1 MPISSKLYNNN
12 KTKKGLYLVP
22 TPIGNM
28 DDITLRAIDILKKS
42 DYILCEDTRVS
53 KKLLNKYNIEV
64 QLVSFHSFN
73 EHKTVQ
79 KHINQIL
86 DGKVVSLISDAGTPS
101 ISDPGF
107 LIVRES
113 IKNNIEINCLPGAT
127 ALIPAIVNSGL
138 SSERFVF
145 EGFLP
150 TKKGR
155 NKRIKNLVDEKRS
168 IVIYESPKRI
178 LKLINDLMGFLG
190 EDRKASISRE
200 LSKIY
205 QENIRGTLKELYD
218 KLENINIKGEFLI
231 VIDGKKK

>member
-1 MPISSKLYNNN
+1 MN
-12 KTKKGLYLVP
+12 KSHVLNIVP
-22 TPIGNM
+22 TPIGNLE
-28 DDITLRAIDILKKS
+28 DITLRSLDTLKNS

-86 DGKVVSLISDAGTPS
+86 DGKLVSLISDAGTPS

-218 KLENINIKGEFLI
+218 KLENINIKGEFVI

>member
-1 MPISSKLYNNN
+1 MN
-12 KTKKGLYLVP
+12 KSHVLNIVP
-22 TPIGNM
+22 TPIGNLE
-28 DDITLRAIDILKKS
+28 DITLRSLDILKNS

-86 DGKVVSLISDAGTPS
+86 DGKAVSLISDAGTPS

-178 LKLINDLMGFLG
+178 LRLINDLIGFLG

-205 QENIRGTLKELYD
+205 QENIRGTLKELHD
-218 KLENINIKGEFLI
+218 KLENINIKGEFVI
-231 VIDGKKK
+231 VIDGKKN

>member
-1 MPISSKLYNNN
+1 MN
-12 KTKKGLYLVP
+12 KSHVLNIVP
-22 TPIGNM
+22 TPIGNLE
-28 DDITLRAIDILKKS
+28 DITLRSLDTLKNS

-53 KKLLNKYNIEV
+53 KKLLNKYNIDV

-218 KLENINIKGEFLI
+218 KLENINIKGEFVI

>member
-1 MPISSKLYNNN
+1 MN
-12 KTKKGLYLVP
+12 KSHVLNIVP
-22 TPIGNM
+22 TPIGNLE
-28 DDITLRAIDILKKS
+28 DITLRSLDTLKNS

-86 DGKVVSLISDAGTPS
+86 DGKAVSLISDAGTPS

-178 LKLINDLMGFLG
+178 LRLINDLMGFLG

-205 QENIRGTLKELYD
+205 QENIRGTLNELHD
-218 KLENINIKGEFLI
+218 KLENINIKGEFVI

>member
-1 MPISSKLYNNN
+1 MNKNNVLN
-12 KTKKGLYLVP
+12 IVP
-22 TPIGNM
+22 TPIGNLE
-28 DDITLRAIDILKKS
+28 DITLRSLDTLKNS

-53 KKLLNKYNIEV
+53 KKLLNKYKIGV

-73 EHKTVQ
+73 EHKTVK
-79 KHINQIL
+79 KHIDQIL

-113 IKNNIEINCLPGAT
+113 IKNNIEINCLTGAT

-150 TKKGR
+150 VKKGR
-155 NKRIKNLVDEKRS
+155 QKRLLSLVEEQRT
-168 IVIYESPKRI
+168 IILYESPKKITR
-178 LKLINDLMGFLG
+178 LLNDLILVLG

-218 KLENINIKGEFLI
+218 QFNNKINKGEFVI
-231 VIDGKKK
+231 VIDGNKN

>member
-1 MPISSKLYNNN
+1 MN
-12 KTKKGLYLVP
+12 KSHVLNIVP
-22 TPIGNM
+22 TPIGNLE
-28 DDITLRAIDILKKS
+28 DITLRSLDTLKNS

-86 DGKVVSLISDAGTPS
+86 DGKAVSLISDAGTPS

-138 SSERFVF
+138 SSDRFVF

-150 TKKGR
+150 SKKGR
-155 NKRIKNLVDEKRS
+155 NKRIKNLIEEKRS

-178 LKLINDLMGFLG
+178 LRLLNDLISFFG
-190 EDRKASISRE
+190 EHRNASISRE

-218 KLENINIKGEFLI
+218 EFENKNVKGEFVI

>member
-1 MPISSKLYNNN
+1 MN
-12 KTKKGLYLVP
+12 KSHVLNIVP
-22 TPIGNM
+22 TPIGNLE
-28 DDITLRAIDILKKS
+28 DITLRSIDTLKNS

-79 KHINQIL
+79 IHIDQIL

-155 NKRIKNLVDEKRS
+155 KKRIKNLVDEKRS

-178 LKLINDLMGFLG
+178 LRLINDLMDFFG

-205 QENIRGTLKELYD
+205 QENIRGTLKELYG
-218 KLENINIKGEFLI
+218 KLENINIKGEFVI
-231 VIDGKKK
+231 VIDGKKN

>member
-1 MPISSKLYNNN
+1 MN
-12 KTKKGLYLVP
+12 KSHVLNVVP
-22 TPIGNM
+22 TPIGNLE
-28 DDITLRAIDILKKS
+28 DITLRSLDTLKNS

-53 KKLLNKYNIEV
+53 KKLLKKYNIEV

-79 KHINQIL
+79 KHIDQIL
-86 DGKVVSLISDAGTPS
+86 EGKVVSLISDAGTPS

-178 LKLINDLMGFLG
+178 LRLINDLMSFLG

-200 LSKIY
+200 LSKIF

-218 KLENINIKGEFLI
+218 KLENKNIKGEFVI
-231 VIDGKKK
+231 VIDGYKN

>member
-1 MPISSKLYNNN
+1 MN
-12 KTKKGLYLVP
+12 KSHVLNIVP
-22 TPIGNM
+22 TPIGNLE
-28 DDITLRAIDILKKS
+28 DITLRSLDTLKNS

-218 KLENINIKGEFLI
+218 KLENKNVKGEFVI

>member
-1 MPISSKLYNNN
+1 MN
-12 KTKKGLYLVP
+12 KSHVLNIVP
-22 TPIGNM
+22 TPIGNLE
-28 DDITLRAIDILKKS
+28 DITLRSLDTLKNS

-86 DGKVVSLISDAGTPS
+86 DGKAVSLISDAGTPS

-178 LKLINDLMGFLG
+178 LRLINDLMGFLG

-218 KLENINIKGEFLI
+218 KFENKNIKGEFVI
-231 VIDGKKK
+231 VIDGYKN

>member
-1 MPISSKLYNNN
+1 MN
-12 KTKKGLYLVP
+12 KSHMLNIVP
-22 TPIGNM
+22 TPIGNLE
-28 DDITLRAIDILKKS
+28 DITLRSLDTLKNS

-218 KLENINIKGEFLI
+218 KLENINIKGEFVI

>member
-1 MPISSKLYNNN
+1 MN
-12 KTKKGLYLVP
+12 KSHVLNIVP
-22 TPIGNM
+22 TPIGNLE
-28 DDITLRAIDILKKS
+28 DITLRSLDTLKNS

-86 DGKVVSLISDAGTPS
+86 DGKAVSLISDAGTPS

-178 LKLINDLMGFLG
+178 LKLINDLMDFLG

-205 QENIRGTLKELYD
+205 QENIRGTLKELHD
-218 KLENINIKGEFLI
+218 KLENINIKGEFVI

>member
-1 MPISSKLYNNN
+1 MN
-12 KTKKGLYLVP
+12 KSHVLNIVP
-22 TPIGNM
+22 TPIGNLE
-28 DDITLRAIDILKKS
+28 DITLRSLDTLKNS

-86 DGKVVSLISDAGTPS
+86 DGRVVSLISDAGTPS

-168 IVIYESPKRI
+168 IVIYESPKKI

-190 EDRKASISRE
+190 EERKASISRE

-218 KLENINIKGEFLI
+218 KLENINIKGEFVI

>member
-1 MPISSKLYNNN
+1 MN
-12 KTKKGLYLVP
+12 KSHVLNIVP
-22 TPIGNM
+22 TPIGNLE
-28 DDITLRAIDILKKS
+28 DITLRSLDTLKNS

-168 IVIYESPKRI
+168 IVIYESPKKI
-178 LKLINDLMGFLG
+178 LKLLNDLMGFLG

-205 QENIRGTLKELYD
+205 QENIRGTLKELYY
-218 KLENINIKGEFLI
+218 KLENINIKGEFVI
-231 VIDGKKK
+231 VIEGKKK

>member
-1 MPISSKLYNNN
+1 MNKNNVLN
-12 KTKKGLYLVP
+12 IVP
-22 TPIGNM
+22 TPIGNLE
-28 DDITLRAIDILKKS
+28 DITLRSLDTLKNS

-79 KHINQIL
+79 KHIDQIL

-178 LKLINDLMGFLG
+178 LRLINDLMGFLG

-205 QENIRGTLKELYD
+205 QENIRGTLKELHD
-218 KLENINIKGEFLI
+218 KLENINIKGEFVI

>member
-1 MPISSKLYNNN
+1 MN
-12 KTKKGLYLVP
+12 KSHVLNIVP
-22 TPIGNM
+22 TPIGNLE
-28 DDITLRAIDILKKS
+28 DITLRSLDTLKNS

-218 KLENINIKGEFLI
+218 KFENKNIKGEFVI
-231 VIDGKKK
+231 VIDGYKN

>member
-1 MPISSKLYNNN
+1 MN
-12 KTKKGLYLVP
+12 KSHVLNIVP
-22 TPIGNM
+22 TPIGNLE
-28 DDITLRAIDILKKS
+28 DITLRSLDTLKNS

-178 LKLINDLMGFLG
+178 LRLINDLMGFLG

-205 QENIRGTLKELYD
+205 QENIRGTLKELHD
-218 KLENINIKGEFLI
+218 KLESINIKGEFVI

>member
-1 MPISSKLYNNN
+1 MN
-12 KTKKGLYLVP
+12 KSHVLNIVP
-22 TPIGNM
+22 TPIGNLE
-28 DDITLRAIDILKKS
+28 DITLRSLDTLKNS

-205 QENIRGTLKELYD
+205 QENIRGTLKELHY
-218 KLENINIKGEFLI
+218 KLENINIKGEFVI

>member
-1 MPISSKLYNNN
+1 MN
-12 KTKKGLYLVP
+12 KSHVLNIVP
-22 TPIGNM
+22 TPIGNLE
-28 DDITLRAIDILKKS
+28 DITLRSLDTLKNS

-86 DGKVVSLISDAGTPS
+86 DGKAVSLISDAGTPS

-178 LKLINDLMGFLG
+178 LRLINDLLGFLG

-218 KLENINIKGEFLI
+218 KFKNKNVKGEFVI

>member
-1 MPISSKLYNNN
+1 MN
-12 KTKKGLYLVP
+12 KSHVLNIVP
-22 TPIGNM
+22 TPIGNLE
-28 DDITLRAIDILKKS
+28 DITLRSLDTLKNS
-42 DYILCEDTRVS
+42 DYILCEDTRVT

-168 IVIYESPKRI
+168 IVIYESPKKI

-218 KLENINIKGEFLI
+218 KLESINIKGEFVI

>member
-1 MPISSKLYNNN
+1 MN
-12 KTKKGLYLVP
+12 KSHVLNIVP
-22 TPIGNM
+22 TPIGNLE
-28 DDITLRAIDILKKS
+28 DITLRSLDTLKNS

-86 DGKVVSLISDAGTPS
+86 DGKAVSLISDAGTPS

-178 LKLINDLMGFLG
+178 LRLINDLMGFLG

-205 QENIRGTLKELYD
+205 QENIRGTLNELHD
-218 KLENINIKGEFLI
+218 KLENINIKGEFVI
-231 VIDGKKK
+231 VIDGKKN

>member
-1 MPISSKLYNNN
+1 MN
-12 KTKKGLYLVP
+12 KSHVLNIVP
-22 TPIGNM
+22 TPIGNLE
-28 DDITLRAIDILKKS
+28 DITLRSLDTLKNS

-178 LKLINDLMGFLG
+178 LRLINDLMGFLG

-218 KLENINIKGEFLI
+218 KLENINIKGEFVI

>member
-1 MPISSKLYNNN
+1 MN
-12 KTKKGLYLVP
+12 KSHVLNIVP
-22 TPIGNM
+22 TPIGNLE
-28 DDITLRAIDILKKS
+28 DITLRSLDTLKNS

-86 DGKVVSLISDAGTPS
+86 DGRVVSLISDAGTPS

-218 KLENINIKGEFLI
+218 KLENINIKGEFVI

>member
-1 MPISSKLYNNN
+1 MN
-12 KTKKGLYLVP
+12 KSHVLNIVP
-22 TPIGNM
+22 TPIGNLE
-28 DDITLRAIDILKKS
+28 DITLRSLETLKNS

-205 QENIRGTLKELYD
+205 QENIRGTLKELHD
-218 KLENINIKGEFLI
+218 KLESINIKGEFVI

>member
-1 MPISSKLYNNN
+1 MN
-12 KTKKGLYLVP
+12 KSHILNIVP
-22 TPIGNM
+22 TPIGNLE
-28 DDITLRAIDILKKS
+28 DITLRSLNTLKNS

-86 DGKVVSLISDAGTPS
+86 DGKAVSLISDAGTPS

-205 QENIRGTLKELYD
+205 QENIRGTLKELHD
-218 KLENINIKGEFLI
+218 KLENINIKGEFVI

>member
-1 MPISSKLYNNN
+1 MN
-12 KTKKGLYLVP
+12 KSHVLNIVP
-22 TPIGNM
+22 TPIGNLE
-28 DDITLRAIDILKKS
+28 DITLRSLDTLKNS

-79 KHINQIL
+79 KHIDQIL
-86 DGKVVSLISDAGTPS
+86 DGKVISLISDAGTPS

-113 IKNNIEINCLPGAT
+113 IKNNIEINCLPGPT

-155 NKRIKNLVDEKRS
+155 NKRIKNLMEEKRS

-178 LKLINDLMGFLG
+178 LRLLNDLIICFG
-190 EDRKASISRE
+190 EDRNASISRE

-218 KLENINIKGEFLI
+218 QFENKNVKGEFVI
-231 VIDGKKK
+231 VIDGNKN

>member
-1 MPISSKLYNNN
+1 MNKNNVLN
-12 KTKKGLYLVP
+12 IVP
-22 TPIGNM
+22 TPIGNLE
-28 DDITLRAIDILKKS
+28 DITLRSLDTLKNS

-79 KHINQIL
+79 KHIDQIL

-155 NKRIKNLVDEKRS
+155 NIRIKNLVDEKRS

-178 LKLINDLMGFLG
+178 LRLINDLMGFLG

-218 KLENINIKGEFLI
+218 RLENKNIKGEFVI
-231 VIDGKKK
+231 VIDGYKN

>member
-1 MPISSKLYNNN
+1 MN
-12 KTKKGLYLVP
+12 KSHVLNIVP
-22 TPIGNM
+22 TPIGNLE
-28 DDITLRAIDILKKS
+28 DITLRSLDTLKNS

-205 QENIRGTLKELYD
+205 QENIRGTLKEIYD
-218 KLENINIKGEFLI
+218 KLENINIKGEFVI
-231 VIDGKKK
+231 VIDGKKQ

>member
-1 MPISSKLYNNN
+1 MN
-12 KTKKGLYLVP
+12 KSHVLNIVP
-22 TPIGNM
+22 TPIGNLE
-28 DDITLRAIDILKKS
+28 DITLRSLDTLKNS

-190 EDRKASISRE
+190 KDRKASISRE

-205 QENIRGTLKELYD
+205 QENIRGTLKELHD
-218 KLENINIKGEFLI
+218 KLENINIKGEFVI

>member
-1 MPISSKLYNNN
+1 MN
-12 KTKKGLYLVP
+12 KSHVLNIVP
-22 TPIGNM
+22 TPIGNLE
-28 DDITLRAIDILKKS
+28 DITLRSLDTLKNS

-86 DGKVVSLISDAGTPS
+86 DGKAVSLISDAGTPS

-178 LKLINDLMGFLG
+178 LRLINDLLEFLG

-205 QENIRGTLKELYD
+205 QENIRGTLKELHD
-218 KLENINIKGEFLI
+218 KLENINIKGEFVI